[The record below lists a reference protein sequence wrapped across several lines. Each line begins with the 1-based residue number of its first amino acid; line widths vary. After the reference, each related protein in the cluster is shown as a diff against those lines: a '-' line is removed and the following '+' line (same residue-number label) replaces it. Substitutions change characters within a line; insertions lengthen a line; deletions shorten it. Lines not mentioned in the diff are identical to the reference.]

1 MQNIKLQ
8 HACDVFTPSGPPEN
22 PPMPATVTKVKQNTA
37 TAKVGKQHFCFL
49 KEKKNNLRHYV
60 LLQPTAELDR
70 SGDQVYTGVM
80 AIVKQVVQMKND
92 VNTMPASEYPSCV
105 KVGTA

>member
-1 MQNIKLQ
+1 M
-8 HACDVFTPSGPPEN
+8 HCFPFSFRPSREASDASDGH
-22 PPMPATVTKVKQNTA
+22 KGK
-37 TAKVGKQHFCFL
+37 AKHSDCKGLNAAFLLSERKGKKRRRF
-49 KEKKNNLRHYV
+49 V

-80 AIVKQVVQMKND
+80 AMVKQVVQMKND
-92 VNTMPASEYPSCV
+92 VNTMPASEYPICV

>member
-1 MQNIKLQ
+1 M
-8 HACDVFTPSGPPEN
+8 
-22 PPMPATVTKVKQNTA
+22 
-37 TAKVGKQHFCFL
+37 
-49 KEKKNNLRHYV
+49 